1 MRKFISGYWGTALAV
16 IAAWRALSELLL
28 RRRVLCVDGV
38 LDARIADQRAR
49 RVRRALERSNLSSA
63 HERARSRACATPD
76 VGKVRAGDFDDLGSL
91 EGAMRRAPSDRID
104 EVVARMPEAEITT
117 DWAALLE
124 PSTAATNPAA
134 SQSAPVPVAA
144 FLLVLT
150 SVAVTVAALVR
161 PLSDGAP
168 WLALAGVALVVA
180 GTLVARRA
188 A

>member
-1 MRKFISGYWGTALAV
+1 
-16 IAAWRALSELLL
+16 
-28 RRRVLCVDGV
+28 
-38 LDARIADQRAR
+38 
-49 RVRRALERSNLSSA
+49 
-63 HERARSRACATPD
+63 
-76 VGKVRAGDFDDLGSL
+76 
-91 EGAMRRAPSDRID
+91 MRRAPSDRID